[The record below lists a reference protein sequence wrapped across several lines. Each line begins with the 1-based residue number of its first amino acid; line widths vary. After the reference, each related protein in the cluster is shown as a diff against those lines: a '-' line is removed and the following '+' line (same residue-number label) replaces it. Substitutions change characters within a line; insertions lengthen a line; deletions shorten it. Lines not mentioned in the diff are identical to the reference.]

1 LSANGFLQAIMD
13 GRTVDRDDVRHG
25 EKGSETGAELGQELA
40 AHALFGL

>member
-1 LSANGFLQAIMD
+1 MSVNDSLQAIVD
-13 GRTVDRDDVRHG
+13 RRTVDRDDVRHG